1 MPPLGCSLPMFCE
14 KSGTSSQG
22 ANLQSRFKCAER
34 SFSDRPSSATGV
46 SCHTARQGLR
56 HPPSVESEAPNY
68 PPEADSY
75 VTGRGNSSDVLLHRG
90 GSTCVPQGSIGHRAQ
105 PDLEHE
111 RNMRMTLVDI
121 VNRFRSERENDRS
134 DFAFA
139 QLGNERKQRSL
150 CDKLVEDSQDIFKL
164 RGEISELQTR
174 DESQHRDYKYLLEM
188 LERKGFLHRKKPVLV
203 VWPKTA
209 WQFNRICVA

>member
-1 MPPLGCSLPMFCE
+1 MNEHWWRVRVSSEMYE
-14 KSGTSSQG
+14 GT
-22 ANLQSRFKCAER
+22 ANLQSRCKCAER

-105 PDLEHE
+105 PVNELEEETRPLTDL
-111 RNMRMTLVDI
+111 
-121 VNRFRSERENDRS
+121 
-134 DFAFA
+134 
-139 QLGNERKQRSL
+139 QL
-150 CDKLVEDSQDIFKL
+150 
-164 RGEISELQTR
+164 
-174 DESQHRDYKYLLEM
+174 
-188 LERKGFLHRKKPVLV
+188 
-203 VWPKTA
+203 
-209 WQFNRICVA
+209 